1 MAPKWRSACRP
12 VFPFL
17 EAVRR
22 FGAACDEAQIRYFL
36 GGSAATAFQGE
47 PRMTNDLDFVVDAD
61 AHQIERLAEL
71 LGSDFEVDLESLVR
85 AARRRESWNIF
96 FVPPG
101 DFLKIDIF
109 FLRGTP
115 FDQSEF
121 ARRQPI
127 QIGADVVWIKSPE
140 DSVLRK
146 LLWFQAGGA
155 ELDKQWRDV
164 VMVLKLNTGRLDEPY
179 LTTWAERL
187 GLTALLDRARAGL
200 PRP

>member
-1 MAPKWRSACRP
+1 MVARPRPACRP

-17 EAVRR
+17 EAARR
-22 FGAACDEAQIRYFL
+22 FAAACDGVHIRYFL

-61 AHQIERLAEL
+61 AHQVERLVER
-71 LGSDFEVDLESLVR
+71 LGPDFEVDLEPLVR
-85 AARRRESWNIF
+85 AARRRDSWNIF
-96 FVPPG
+96 FVPSG

-121 ARRQPI
+121 ARRQPL
-127 QIGADVVWIKSPE
+127 QLGADVLWIKSPE

-164 VMVLKLNTGRLDEPY
+164 VMVLKLNAGGLDEPY